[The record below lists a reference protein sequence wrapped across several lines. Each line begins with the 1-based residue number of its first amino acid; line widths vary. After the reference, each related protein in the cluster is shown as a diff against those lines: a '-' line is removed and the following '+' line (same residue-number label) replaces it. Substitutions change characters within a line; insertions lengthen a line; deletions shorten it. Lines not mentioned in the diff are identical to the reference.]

1 MSQFKGG
8 PLVKSKLIK
17 QEQGNAL
24 IEVVAFAAI
33 GFGLVLTLG
42 FQMLEQER
50 KVLELKSLSRNAMR
64 SFLLSPSIDIF
75 DEVFRLQSD
84 SQLLAQESLS
94 VSTSCLQAEC
104 SKPNTLIWLELQ
116 AGDLSAKAFGVTGG

>member
-1 MSQFKGG
+1 VRSKFVSQEKG
-8 PLVKSKLIK
+8 S
-17 QEQGNAL
+17 AL

-50 KVLELKSLSRNAMR
+50 KVLELNSLARNAMR
-64 SFLLSPSIDIF
+64 SYLLDSSADIF
-75 DEVFRLQSD
+75 DEVFRLQSE
-84 SQLLAQESLS
+84 SRLLAMEGIS
-94 VSTSCLQAEC
+94 VSTSCIEDQC

-116 AGDLSAKAFGVTGG
+116 AENMSAKAFGVIGG

>member
-1 MSQFKGG
+1 MKIR
-8 PLVKSKLIK
+8 LIK

-84 SQLLAQESLS
+84 SRLLSEESLF

-116 AGDLSAKAFGVTGG
+116 AGDLSAKAFGITGG

>member
-1 MSQFKGG
+1 MGG
-8 PLVKSKLIK
+8 LSVKNRLANE
-17 QEQGNAL
+17 EQGSAL

-33 GFGLVLTLG
+33 AFGLVLTLG

-64 SFLLSPSIDIF
+64 SFLISPAGDVF
-75 DEVFRLQSD
+75 DEVFRLQSQ
-84 SQLLAQESLS
+84 SRLLAEESLS

-104 SKPNTLIWLELQ
+104 DKPNTLIWLELQ
-116 AGDLSAKAFGVTGG
+116 IGDSSAKAFGVRSG